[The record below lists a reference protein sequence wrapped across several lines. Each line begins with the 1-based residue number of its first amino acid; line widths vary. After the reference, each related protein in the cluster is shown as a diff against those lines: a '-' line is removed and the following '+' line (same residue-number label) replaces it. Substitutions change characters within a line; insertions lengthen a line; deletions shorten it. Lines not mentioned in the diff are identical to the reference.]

1 MGGGGIFRGLKPYVI
16 SLCHFLTYEVKDG
29 FIIHSPYAV
38 LSLTGARKDWTT

>member
-1 MGGGGIFRGLKPYVI
+1 MGGGGIFSRLKPYVI